1 MNHGNIETTVNK
13 NIDVCRQR
21 NKENGRRRRRRGKRT
36 LKDLGEIEGCV
47 YSSTW
52 ERNETATWK
61 FSEAITHL

>member
-1 MNHGNIETTVNK
+1 MFVDNEIKRTEEEEG
-13 NIDVCRQR
+13 
-21 NKENGRRRRRRGKRT
+21 GKRT